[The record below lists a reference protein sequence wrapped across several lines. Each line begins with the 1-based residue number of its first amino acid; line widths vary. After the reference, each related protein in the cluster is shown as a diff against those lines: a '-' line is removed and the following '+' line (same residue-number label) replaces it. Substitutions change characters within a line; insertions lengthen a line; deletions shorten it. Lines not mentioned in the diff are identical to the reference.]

1 MHLIYA
7 ILSIILLTIT
17 SCFQTHPKAPS
28 SRDIFSDS
36 KSRQIPPSGNLLK
49 LDYEG
54 LQSGWIARNTVQ
66 CSSNTTPSVTS
77 ATRPEP
83 KILNLIPMFQPN
95 ANKPA
100 QRVTGRATTVATSYV
115 IYGHVAYKIMP
126 YGMLVSLER
135 NKNSVA

>member
-54 LQSGWIARNTVQ
+54 FTVWLD
-66 CSSNTTPSVTS
+66 CEKHGAV
-77 ATRPEP
+77 
-83 KILNLIPMFQPN
+83 
-95 ANKPA
+95 
-100 QRVTGRATTVATSYV
+100 
-115 IYGHVAYKIMP
+115 
-126 YGMLVSLER
+126 
-135 NKNSVA
+135 